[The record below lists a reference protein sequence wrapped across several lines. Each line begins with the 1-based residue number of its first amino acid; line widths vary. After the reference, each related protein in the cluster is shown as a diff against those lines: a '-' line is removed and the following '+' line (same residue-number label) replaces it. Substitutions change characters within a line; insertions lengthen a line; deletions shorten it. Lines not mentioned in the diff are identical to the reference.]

1 MRKDPLP
8 PLDALRT
15 FAVAAREL
23 SFTRAAAELFVT
35 QSAVSKQVR
44 VLEEA
49 LGVRLFER
57 QHRALQL
64 TEAGATLYRAAE
76 DAFSG
81 LRETARQLIGGDEPA
96 VTLSTTPALA
106 SLWLIPRLAEFS
118 RANPGI
124 DVRISTDTRVVDLDR
139 GAYDLVIRSMPD
151 AVAPQGARRLFGEV
165 VLVVCSPALASDS
178 KRPLASAA
186 DLAHHTLLAYEDD
199 QSKRPWLGWP
209 MLFEVLGVPGL
220 RPAATIRFNQYDQLL
235 RAAIEGQGI
244 AIANLG
250 LVRDALADGRLIA
263 PFAQRL
269 ATPRSYFLLT
279 NGPALRRPAVARF
292 CAWVAGV
299 AAALPAA
306 EAP

>member
-76 DAFSG
+76 DAFAG

-139 GAYDLVIRSMPD
+139 GVYDLVIRSMPD
-151 AVAPQGARRLFGEV
+151 AAAPQGARRLFGEV
-165 VLVVCSPALASDS
+165 VLVVCNPALATDP

-235 RAAIEGQGI
+235 RASIEGQGI

-269 ATPRSYFLLT
+269 ATPRSYYLIA

-292 CAWVAGV
+292 CDWVAGV
-299 AAALPAA
+299 AAASPAA
-306 EAP
+306 ATV